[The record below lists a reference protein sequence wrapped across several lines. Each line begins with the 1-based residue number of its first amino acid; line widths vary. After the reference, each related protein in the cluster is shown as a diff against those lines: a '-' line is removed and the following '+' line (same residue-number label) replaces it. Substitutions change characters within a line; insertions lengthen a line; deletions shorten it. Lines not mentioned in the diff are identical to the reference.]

1 MVEKGMSESPRRGLP
16 ARHIAAV
23 AAGNALSFYDF
34 LTYSFFA
41 IQIGR
46 AFFPSKDP
54 TASLLL
60 SLATFGAGFL
70 TRPLGGLIIGR
81 MGDRVGRKPAMIL
94 SFTLM
99 GVALLGISLTPSY
112 ASIGIAAPICAVLFR
127 MLQGFAL
134 GGEIG
139 PTTVY
144 LIEAAAPARRGFYN
158 GLGAAT
164 QDGSVVVAGIVG
176 VVLSSILSP
185 AALDSYGW
193 RIAFLLGA
201 SIVPFGLLARR
212 TLAETLD
219 MEGALARKAVA
230 PLKPYWP
237 VAIFGIVLLASA
249 TISNYAL
256 DYMTT
261 YANHTLH
268 MHATI
273 AFGATVVI
281 GSFMVVADLAS
292 GWLSD
297 RFGRKPVMV
306 IPYAMMMILA
316 LPAYLAISHFRTATA
331 LFAASA
337 ALSVL
342 QGLGGGPMTVWMT
355 ESLPPSLRSGGIGVI
370 YSVSIAVFGGSTQ
383 LMIAWLIAW
392 TGNPLAPAWYMAVA
406 LACGVIAMLLV
417 RETAPVK
424 TARLDGYPASA
435 EWGTPGV

>member
-1 MVEKGMSESPRRGLP
+1 MSAMSEAEFAAAPRGL
-16 ARHIAAV
+16 AGRHIAAV

-46 AFFPSKDP
+46 TFFPSKDP

-81 MGDRVGRKPAMIL
+81 MGDRRGRKPAMIL

-99 GVALLGISLTPSY
+99 GIALLGISLTPSY
-112 ASIGIAAPICAVLFR
+112 ASIGIAAPVLAVLFR

-144 LIEAAAPARRGFYN
+144 LIEAAAPERRGFYN
-158 GLGAAT
+158 GMGAAT
-164 QDGSVVVAGIVG
+164 QDGSVMLAGIVG
-176 VVLSSILSP
+176 VTLSNILSP
-185 AALDSYGW
+185 AAFDTYGW

-219 MEGALARKAVA
+219 MEAALERKPSI
-230 PLKPYWP
+230 PLKPYLP

-268 MHATI
+268 MHANI

-281 GSFMVVADLAS
+281 GSFMVMADLGS

-297 RFGRKPVMV
+297 RFGRKPVMIV
-306 IPYAMMMILA
+306 PYATMMVLA
-316 LPAYLAISHFRTATA
+316 VPAYLAISHFRTATA
-331 LFAASA
+331 LFVASA
-337 ALSVL
+337 ALAVL
-342 QGLGGGPMTVWMT
+342 QALGGGPMTVWMT

-370 YSVSIAVFGGSTQ
+370 YSVSIAVFGGTTQ
-383 LMIAWLIAW
+383 LMIAWLIAFM
-392 TGNPLAPAWYMAVA
+392 GNPLAPAYYMAAA
-406 LACGVIAMLLV
+406 LACGVAAMVMV

-424 TARLDGYPASA
+424 VA
-435 EWGTPGV
+435 

>member
-1 MVEKGMSESPRRGLP
+1 MSKAVAADTSRGLA

-41 IQIGR
+41 IQIGH
-46 AFFPSKDP
+46 AFFPSKDA

-81 MGDRVGRKPAMIL
+81 MGDRRGRKPAMIF

-99 GVALLGISLTPSY
+99 GIALLGISLTPSY
-112 ASIGIAAPICAVLFR
+112 ASIGIAAPICAVAFR

-144 LIEAAAPARRGFYN
+144 LIEAAPPHRRGFYN

-164 QDGSVVVAGIVG
+164 QDGSVMMAGLVG
-176 VVLSSILSP
+176 VALSNLLSP

-201 SIVPFGLLARR
+201 AIVPFGLLARR

-219 MEGALARKAVA
+219 MEAALERKEAVN
-230 PLKPYWP
+230 LRPYLP

-281 GSFMVVADLAS
+281 GSAMVVADLAS

-297 RFGRKPVMV
+297 RFGRKPVM
-306 IPYAMMMILA
+306 ILPYATMMLLA
-316 LPAYLAISHFRTATA
+316 LPSYLVISHFRTATA

-337 ALSVL
+337 LLAVL
-342 QGLGGGPMTVWMT
+342 QALGGGPMTTWMT
-355 ESLPPSLRSGGIGVI
+355 ESLPPSIRSGAMGVI
-370 YSVSIAVFGGSTQ
+370 YSVSIAVFGGTTQ
-383 LMIAWLIAW
+383 LVITWLIAL
-392 TGNPLAPAWYMAVA
+392 TGNPLAPAWYMAAA
-406 LACGVIAMLLV
+406 LACGVVTMLMV

-424 TARLDGYPASA
+424 TGAISQTRPF
-435 EWGTPGV
+435 

>member
-1 MVEKGMSESPRRGLP
+1 MSTPAKGLP
-16 ARHIAAV
+16 AKQIAAV

-41 IQIGR
+41 IQIGNT
-46 AFFPSKDP
+46 FFPGADE
-54 TASLLL
+54 TTRLLL

-70 TRPLGGLIIGR
+70 TRPLGGLIIGG
-81 MGDRVGRKPAMIL
+81 MGDRIGRKPAMLL
-94 SFTLM
+94 SFALM
-99 GVALLGISLTPSY
+99 GVSLVGLALTPSY
-112 ASIGIAAPICAVLFR
+112 ASIGIAAPIIAVLFR

-144 LIEAAAPARRGFYN
+144 LIEAAPPERRGFYN

-164 QDGSVVVAGIVG
+164 QDGSVVVAGLVG
-176 VVLSSILSP
+176 VALSSFLT
-185 AALDSYGW
+185 AQQLNDYGW

-201 SIVPFGLLARR
+201 SIVPFGLLVRR

-219 MEGALARKAVA
+219 TEAPPPARL
-230 PLKPYWP
+230 PLKPYLP
-237 VAIFGIVLLASA
+237 VAIFGVIMLASA
-249 TISNYAL
+249 TVSNYAL

-268 MHATI
+268 MQTTI

-281 GSFMVVADLAS
+281 GSFMVMADLTS

-297 RFGRKPVMV
+297 KFGRKPVMV
-306 IPYAMMMILA
+306 IPYILMMLLA
-316 LPAYLAISHFRTATA
+316 VPAYLVIAQFRTATA

-337 ALSVL
+337 VLSIL
-342 QGLGGGPMTVWMT
+342 QGLGGGPITTWMT

-370 YSVSIAVFGGSTQ
+370 YSLSIAIFGGTTQ
-383 LMIAWLIAW
+383 LMIAWLIAF

-406 LACGVIAMLLV
+406 LGCGAIVMAMV

-424 TARLDGYPASA
+424 LKNLPS
-435 EWGTPGV
+435 P

>member
-1 MVEKGMSESPRRGLP
+1 MDLQPAETKRGLP
-16 ARHIAAV
+16 AKQVAAV

-41 IQIGR
+41 IQIGNT
-46 AFFPSKDP
+46 FFPGADE
-54 TASLLL
+54 TTRLLL

-70 TRPLGGLIIGR
+70 TRPLGGLIIGG
-81 MGDRVGRKPAMIL
+81 MGDRIGRKPAMLL
-94 SFTLM
+94 SFALM
-99 GVALLGISLTPSY
+99 GVSLVGLALTPSY
-112 ASIGIAAPICAVLFR
+112 ASIGIAAPIIAVLFR

-144 LIEAAAPARRGFYN
+144 LIEAAPPERRGFYN

-164 QDGSVVVAGIVG
+164 QDGSVVVAGLVG
-176 VVLSSILSP
+176 VALSSFLT
-185 AALDSYGW
+185 AQQLNDYGW

-201 SIVPFGLLARR
+201 SIVPFGLLVRR

-219 MEGALARKAVA
+219 TEAPPAARL
-230 PLKPYWP
+230 PLKPYLP
-237 VAIFGIVLLASA
+237 VAIFGVIMLASA
-249 TISNYAL
+249 TVSNYAL

-268 MHATI
+268 MQTTI

-281 GSFMVVADLAS
+281 GSFMVMADLTS

-297 RFGRKPVMV
+297 KVGRKPVMM
-306 IPYAMMMILA
+306 IPYFIMMLLA
-316 LPAYLAISHFRTATA
+316 VPAYLIIAHFRTATA

-337 ALSVL
+337 VLSVL
-342 QGLGGGPMTVWMT
+342 QGLGGGPITTWMT

-370 YSVSIAVFGGSTQ
+370 YSVSIAIFGGTTQ
-383 LMIAWLIAW
+383 LMIAWFIAF

-406 LACGVIAMLLV
+406 LGCGAIVMAMV

-424 TARLDGYPASA
+424 LKNLPS
-435 EWGTPGV
+435 P

>member
-1 MVEKGMSESPRRGLP
+1 MDLQPAETKRGLP
-16 ARHIAAV
+16 AKQVAAV

-41 IQIGR
+41 IQIGNT
-46 AFFPSKDP
+46 FFPGADE
-54 TASLLL
+54 TTRLLL

-70 TRPLGGLIIGR
+70 TRPLGGLIIGG
-81 MGDRVGRKPAMIL
+81 MGDRIGRKPSMLL
-94 SFTLM
+94 SFALM
-99 GVALLGISLTPSY
+99 GVSLVGLALTPSY
-112 ASIGIAAPICAVLFR
+112 ASIGIAAPIIAVLFR

-144 LIEAAAPARRGFYN
+144 LIEAAPPERRGFYN

-164 QDGSVVVAGIVG
+164 QDGSVVVAGLVG
-176 VVLSSILSP
+176 VALSSFLT
-185 AALDSYGW
+185 AQQLNDYGW

-201 SIVPFGLLARR
+201 SIVPFGLLVRR

-219 MEGALARKAVA
+219 TEAPPAARL
-230 PLKPYWP
+230 PLKPYLP
-237 VAIFGIVLLASA
+237 VAIFGVIMLASA
-249 TISNYAL
+249 TVSNYAL

-268 MHATI
+268 MQTTI

-281 GSFMVVADLAS
+281 GSFMVMADLTS

-297 RFGRKPVMV
+297 KVGRKPVMM
-306 IPYAMMMILA
+306 IPYFIMMLLA
-316 LPAYLAISHFRTATA
+316 VPAYLIIAHFRTATA

-337 ALSVL
+337 VLSVL
-342 QGLGGGPMTVWMT
+342 QGLGGGPITTWMT

-370 YSVSIAVFGGSTQ
+370 YSVSIAIFGGTTQ
-383 LMIAWLIAW
+383 LMIAWFIAF

-406 LACGVIAMLLV
+406 LGCGAIVMAMV

-424 TARLDGYPASA
+424 LKNLPS
-435 EWGTPGV
+435 P

>member
-1 MVEKGMSESPRRGLP
+1 MTGRALTNPARGLA
-16 ARHIAAV
+16 ARHITAV

-81 MGDRVGRKPAMIL
+81 MGDKRGRKPAMIL

-99 GVALLGISLTPSY
+99 GIALLGISLTPSY

-127 MLQGFAL
+127 TLQGFAL

-144 LIEAAAPARRGFYN
+144 LIEAAPPERRGFYN

-164 QDGSVVVAGIVG
+164 QDGSVMVAGIVG
-176 VVLSSILSP
+176 VVLSNVLTP
-185 AALDSYGW
+185 TALDSYGW

-201 SIVPFGLLARR
+201 AIVPFGLLARR

-219 MEGALARKAVA
+219 MEAALERKAA
-230 PLKPYWP
+230 AKLGRYLP
-237 VAIFGIVLLASA
+237 VAVFGVVLLASA
-249 TISNYAL
+249 TVSNYAL

-281 GSFMVVADLAS
+281 GSAMVVADLAS

-297 RFGRKPVMV
+297 RFGRKPVMIV
-306 IPYAMMMILA
+306 PYVTMMLCA
-316 LPAYLAISHFRTATA
+316 VPAYLAISHFRTAIA

-337 ALSVL
+337 LLAVL
-342 QGLGGGPMTVWMT
+342 QALGGEPMTTWMT

-370 YSVSIAVFGGSTQ
+370 YSLSIAVFGGTTQ
-383 LMIAWLIAW
+383 LMIAWLIAL
-392 TGNPLAPAWYMAVA
+392 TGNPLAPAWYMVAA
-406 LACGVIAMLLV
+406 LACGVIVMLMV

-424 TARLDGYPASA
+424 TGGGISQ
-435 EWGTPGV
+435 TPSF

>member
-1 MVEKGMSESPRRGLP
+1 
-16 ARHIAAV
+16 
-23 AAGNALSFYDF
+23 
-34 LTYSFFA
+34 
-41 IQIGR
+41 
-46 AFFPSKDP
+46 
-54 TASLLL
+54 
-60 SLATFGAGFL
+60 
-70 TRPLGGLIIGR
+70 
-81 MGDRVGRKPAMIL
+81 
-94 SFTLM
+94 
-99 GVALLGISLTPSY
+99 
-112 ASIGIAAPICAVLFR
+112 VLFR

-144 LIEAAAPARRGFYN
+144 LIEAAPPERRGFYN

-164 QDGSVVVAGIVG
+164 QDGSVMVAGIVG
-176 VVLSSILSP
+176 VALSNMLSP
-185 AALDSYGW
+185 AALDTYGW

-212 TLAETLD
+212 TLAQTLD
-219 MEGALARKAVA
+219 MEEALARKPAVDIR
-230 PLKPYWP
+230 PYLP

-281 GSFMVVADLAS
+281 GSAMVIADLAS

-297 RFGRKPVMV
+297 RLGRKPVMIV
-306 IPYAMMMILA
+306 PYASMMLLA
-316 LPAYLAISHFRTATA
+316 LPAYLAISHFRTATV

-337 ALSVL
+337 GLAVL
-342 QGLGGGPMTVWMT
+342 QALGGGPMTTWIT
-355 ESLPPSLRSGGIGVI
+355 ESLPPNLRSGGIGVI
-370 YSVSIAVFGGSTQ
+370 YSVSIAVFGGTTQ
-383 LMIAWLIAW
+383 LMIAWLIAF
-392 TGNPLAPAWYMAVA
+392 TGNPLAPAWYMAAA
-406 LACGVIAMLLV
+406 LACGAVVMLMV

-424 TARLDGYPASA
+424 TGRF
-435 EWGTPGV
+435 

>member
-1 MVEKGMSESPRRGLP
+1 MTVREKGLP
-16 ARHIAAV
+16 ARQIAAV

-41 IQIGR
+41 IQIGNT
-46 AFFPSKDP
+46 FFPGSNE
-54 TASLLL
+54 TTRLLL

-70 TRPLGGLIIGR
+70 TRPLGGLIIGG
-81 MGDRVGRKPAMIL
+81 MGDRIGRKPAMLL

-99 GVALLGISLTPSY
+99 GLSLVGLSLTPSY
-112 ASIGIAAPICAVLFR
+112 AAIGIAAPILAVFFR

-144 LIEAAAPARRGFYN
+144 LIEAAPPQRRGFYN

-164 QDGSVVVAGIVG
+164 QDGSVVAAGLVG
-176 VVLSSILSP
+176 VLLSSVLSP
-185 AALDSYGW
+185 QALNDYGW

-201 SIVPFGLLARR
+201 AIVPFGLLVRR

-219 MEGALARKAVA
+219 MEAPPAARV
-230 PLKPYWP
+230 PVKPYLP
-237 VAIFGIVLLASA
+237 VAIFGIVMLASA
-249 TISNYAL
+249 TVSNYAL

-268 MHATI
+268 MQTTT

-281 GSFMVVADLAS
+281 GSFMVMADLTS

-297 RFGRKPVMV
+297 KIGRKPVMM
-306 IPYAMMMILA
+306 IPYAMMMLLA
-316 LPAYLAISHFRTATA
+316 VPAYLVIAHFRTATA

-342 QGLGGGPMTVWMT
+342 QGLGGGPITTWMT

-370 YSVSIAVFGGSTQ
+370 YSVSIAVFGGTTQ
-383 LMIAWLIAW
+383 LMIAWLIAF
-392 TGNPLAPAWYMAVA
+392 TGSPLAPAWYMAAA
-406 LACGVIAMLLV
+406 LGCGTLAMIMV

-424 TARLDGYPASA
+424 TGKVHAF
-435 EWGTPGV
+435 E